1 MKQIP
6 KKTGYFKSFDGTQI
20 YYEIRGEGL
29 PVILNYGI
37 VCLINHWHNQIKYFS
52 QRYQTIAFDL
62 RGHHN
67 SAVPQDRAHLSIDAI
82 AQDIKGLVDHLK
94 IKKASFWGH
103 SFGCQF
109 LIRGYDMF
117 PEIFHN
123 MIFINGFA
131 ANPLNGMLG
140 TDNLNQVFQGI
151 KQVYKHIPETM
162 SFAWEKLANNPLTMR
177 LLALSGGFNL
187 KLTSFKDI
195 EIYAKGMSNIPV
207 DVFLTLFEDMVQ
219 YNGTSVLER
228 IECPTLIIGG
238 KKDTVT
244 PLEHQLLLHS
254 KIKGSEFMEVP
265 YGTHCTQL
273 DMPDLVNLR
282 IEKFLN
288 QNEYVK

>member
-1 MKQIP
+1 MKQVP

-20 YYEIRGEGL
+20 YYEVRGEGL
-29 PVILNYGI
+29 PIVLNYGI

-52 QRYQTIAFDL
+52 QKYQTIAFDL

-67 SAVPQDRAHLSIDAI
+67 SAVPQDPSHLSIDAI
-82 AQDIKGLVDHLK
+82 AQDIKALTDHLK

-109 LIRGYDMF
+109 LIRAYDMY

-123 MIFINGFA
+123 LIFVNGFA
-131 ANPLNGMLG
+131 TNPLNGMLG
-140 TDNLNQVFQGI
+140 TDNINQVFQFI
-151 KQVYKHIPETM
+151 KQIYKIVPETM
-162 SFAWEKLANNPLTMR
+162 GLTWEKLVNNPITMR
-177 LLALSGGFNL
+177 MLAISGGFNL
-187 KLTSFKDI
+187 NLTGFKDV
-195 EIYAKGMSNIPV
+195 EIYARGMSNIPV

-219 YNGTSVLER
+219 YNGTNVLER
-228 IECPTLIIGG
+228 IDCPTLIIGG

-244 PLEHQLLLHS
+244 PLQHQLHLHN

-282 IEKFLN
+282 IEKFLH
-288 QNEYVK
+288 QHSY